1 MELTYKNTEIDQI
14 NLPTTIT
21 FADNADKILELL
33 KSSDVK
39 CVAES
44 DGKKTSIT
52 FDIADIEKLSRVLQ
66 PVGIDKQ
73 LDSALEIPKVDKK
86 EKLIP
91 IVNGMSNLYDRKI
104 NSKSNRIA
112 AHQKHID
119 VLSSALEQRKKKA
132 ETLSDRNDMLKK
144 LTSTFPAFKN
154 PINALVER
162 NEKKIERLQNKVEK
176 LEKQIEIHS
185 NTIDKLNKNVQNF
198 TLRKKACQSLSDIVR
213 SFTIT
218 NKENRNQSYLNALSS
233 FNASMHSINDMKIN
247 NYNESIEKIKND
259 FSNLSPAAKQN
270 AQERVTKITAART
283 TLENKNKALEAAS
296 PDITAM
302 LNKLNDNTTTK
313 TVDRA
318 EVMFDQALSNSGQ
331 NIDNIMSN
339 ISINSARA
347 VSPTAVEIVLNSTNV
362 ITGINDKDK
371 DMIPDKLDSTFNVE
385 NDNQDLK
392 RDDFIELGLISN
404 GRINND
410 CKLAYI
416 SEKIKSGDQ
425 SWSETS
431 YTLYKDG
438 NFYGCYDSGYSNDL
452 NYYYK
457 ITEEEAKEKVS
468 KAMSDVSNGY
478 VTELGKKFLNNELV
492 EKRDTYLMLV
502 SKEELDALIKEKAPI
517 KVNYKQKSED
527 GKFPILMEKTDKP
540 KIEKVLDA
548 MKNENRKV
556 RK

>member
-14 NLPTTIT
+14 NLPTTISLT
-21 FADNADKILELL
+21 DNADKILELL

-44 DGKKTSIT
+44 DGKKTNIT
-52 FDIADIEKLSRVLQ
+52 FDITDIEKLSKVLQ
-66 PVGIDKQ
+66 PVGINKQ
-73 LDSALEIPKVDKK
+73 LDSSLEIPKIEEK

-91 IVNGMSNLYDRKI
+91 IVNTMAKFYDRKI
-104 NSKSNRIA
+104 NGRNSSIA

-119 VLSSALEQRKKKA
+119 VLSSVLEQSKKQS
-132 ETLSDRNDMLKK
+132 ETLSGRNDMLKK

-162 NEKKIERLQNKVEK
+162 NEKKIERLQNKIEK

-213 SFTIT
+213 SFAIT

-259 FSNLSPAAKQN
+259 FPNLSPTAKQN
-270 AQERVTKITAART
+270 AQERVTKLTAART

-313 TVDRA
+313 TVDKA
-318 EVMFDQALSNSGQ
+318 EIMFDQALSNDGQ
-331 NIDNIMSN
+331 NMDNIMSN
-339 ISINSARA
+339 ISVDSSRA
-347 VSPTAVEIVLNSTNV
+347 ISPTAVEIVLNSTNV
-362 ITGINDKDK
+362 ITGINDKDR
-371 DMIPDKLDSTFNVE
+371 DMIPDKLDSSYSVKENVPQSE
-385 NDNQDLK
+385 VKQ
-392 RDDFIELGLISN
+392 SN
-404 GRINND
+404 AVTAAPQERST
-410 CKLAYI
+410 YI
-416 SEKIKSGDQ
+416 M
-425 SWSETS
+425 
-431 YTLYKDG
+431 
-438 NFYGCYDSGYSNDL
+438 F
-452 NYYYK
+452 
-457 ITEEEAKEKVS
+457 
-468 KAMSDVSNGY
+468 
-478 VTELGKKFLNNELV
+478 VTDNEL
-492 EKRDTYLMLV
+492 DSLV
-502 SKEELDALIKEKAPI
+502 KAKAPI
-517 KVNYKQKSED
+517 KVNYNKRSED
-527 GKFPILMEKTDKP
+527 GKIPILMKKTDKP

-548 MKNENRKV
+548 MKSENRKV